1 MPLETFDTLD
11 VIPEDVRANAIETKD
26 GTFVVYREAD
36 TSGLTSALAK
46 EREARKA
53 AEKAAKLA
61 AEDAREKEL
70 AAAGLLDAKR
80 KWDAEILAPLQS
92 ELETLRGET
101 RTLKLVTPVKD
112 ALRAAGVI
120 DPDDAFKL
128 LADRFDLADSGQ
140 PILKD
145 NPTADIKKW
154 AETELAKAKPYLFAG
169 TQASGSGAKGSG
181 PGASKPT
188 RVISASDTK
197 AFLANVD
204 AIAAGE
210 VVVVD

>member
-1 MPLETFDTLD
+1 MPLETFDSID
-11 VIPEDVRANAIETKD
+11 AIPEDARETAIETKD
-26 GTFVVYREAD
+26 GKFIVWREPD

-46 EREARKA
+46 EREARKV
-53 AEKAAKLA
+53 AEAAAKRA
-61 AEDAREKEL
+61 ANDAREKEL
-70 AAAGLLDAKR
+70 AAAGLLDAKKR
-80 KWDAEILAPLQS
+80 WDEELLVPLQT
-92 ELETLRGET
+92 EAEKLRAEV
-101 RTLKLVTPVKD
+101 RALKLISPVKD

-120 DPDDAFKL
+120 DPDDAYKL
-128 LADRFDLADSGQ
+128 LADRFDLAENGA

-169 TQASGSGAKGSG
+169 TAASGGGAR
-181 PGASKPT
+181 GAAAGGKPAK
-188 RVISASDTK
+188 VISASDTK